1 LKPRLAKSLYTPSWA
16 ALCQLLKELRE
27 KKGLTQTELSNV
39 LKQPQSFVSK
49 VERGERKLDLR
60 QFVIYVRAL
69 DGDPIRAFRRF
80 VKAFD
85 AAE

>member
-1 LKPRLAKSLYTPSWA
+1 MKQRLAKSLYTPSWA
-16 ALCQLLKELRE
+16 ALCLLLKELRE
-27 KKGLTQTELSNV
+27 RKDLTQTALSAL

-69 DGDPIRAFRRF
+69 DANPVQVFQRF
-80 VKAFD
+80 VKDFD